1 MLTLLL
7 GRSRK
12 FSAPELWTLTLP
24 NHRGGGRGRWVE
36 KRRSNRRRSKSRRTS
51 GEAIRPEA
59 NSVLLGGNSTLL
71 LSGDQQIFTPPNPGW
86 SPSQPRPHHPLTLP
100 GLRWGCP
107 LWTLITIRWRSAAE
121 RRVSAQ
127 VCCWTSRF
135 FTTSSSLIGQLQV
148 TREAVID
155 QSRLFIS
162 THGC

>member
-12 FSAPELWTLTLP
+12 CSAPKLWTLTLP
-24 NHRGGGRGRWVE
+24 NHRGGGRGRRVE
-36 KRRSNRRRSKSRRTS
+36 KRRSKRRRSKRRRTS
-51 GEAIRPEA
+51 GEVIRPEA

-71 LSGDQQIFTPPNPGW
+71 LSGDQHIVTPPTQDGALATP
-86 SPSQPRPHHPLTLP
+86 PPP
-100 GLRWGCP
+100 GLRWGGP

-127 VCCWTSRF
+127 VCCWTSRC

-148 TREAVID
+148 T
-155 QSRLFIS
+155 
-162 THGC
+162 